1 MAEFDEFPLSQRP
14 APRVLVLDFEGGNPN
29 QNGNS
34 RSRGHAGTMQR
45 VGNFAK
51 ESGHRVAF
59 ATEPSLVD
67 GIAPEVVLLDATG
80 AGAAKLLR
88 RVRSEDATKG
98 ALIVAVYDA
107 KAREDATQALR
118 VEGVDDFLASNAPR
132 FEIVTRLEAGAQ
144 LFRARAGAA
153 DLREAVHRQ
162 TRVDDLTGV
171 MSRRFF
177 FQQAQRECSR
187 ARRYGHPLS
196 CLMLEV
202 NHFKLICTNIGDSVG
217 EQVLRSAANIIGQW
231 TRDSDWVARFADAKF
246 AVLLPETDLEGATSA
261 REKLQNALREH
272 VWTYGESHIPVSV
285 SIGEAQ
291 FNPGTPFRPQSAEFI
306 SESDESGESALSAR
320 EALAGLLEDADAA
333 LYIARKS
340 ARVPDIFVAYTPAG
354 NPENGT
360 APDH

>member
-1 MAEFDEFPLSQRP
+1 MVEFDEFPLSQRP
-14 APRVLVLDFEGGNPN
+14 APRVLVLEVDGGSL
-29 QNGNS
+29 NS
-34 RSRGHAGTMQR
+34 GPRSRGNTGALKR
-45 VGNFAK
+45 VGTLAI

-59 ATEPSLVD
+59 ASEPALID
-67 GIAPEVVLLDATG
+67 GIAPEVVLLDATY
-80 AGAAKLLR
+80 AQAAALLR
-88 RVRSEDATKG
+88 RVRNEEPTKG
-98 ALIVAVYDA
+98 AFVVAVHDT

-118 VEGVDDFLASNAPR
+118 VEGVDEFLASNAPR
-132 FEIVTRLEAGAQ
+132 FEVAARLEAGAQ
-144 LFRARAGAA
+144 LFRSHAESA
-153 DLREAVHRQ
+153 DLRETLRRQ

-202 NHFKLICTNIGDSVG
+202 NHFKLICSNIGDSAG

-246 AVLLPETDLEGATSA
+246 AVMLPETDLEGATGA

-272 VWTYGESHIPVSV
+272 KWMYGETEIPVTV

-291 FNPGTPFRPQSAEFI
+291 FSQGTSFRNRDAEFI
-306 SESDESGESALSAR
+306 SESEESGESALSAR

-340 ARVPDIFVAYTPAG
+340 ARVPEIFVAYTPAS
-354 NPENGT
+354 NPENAG
-360 APDH
+360 